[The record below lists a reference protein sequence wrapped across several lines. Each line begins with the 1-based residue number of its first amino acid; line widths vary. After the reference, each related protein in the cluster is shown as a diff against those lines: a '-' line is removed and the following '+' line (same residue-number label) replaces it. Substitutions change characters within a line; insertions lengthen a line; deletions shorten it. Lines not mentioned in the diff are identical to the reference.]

1 MTEQDNSDET
11 QEVMASFK
19 VVYRGKGPDEGYMRV
34 ADLAPALLAIGV
46 LCDEASAIL
55 YPKGPRSH
63 VQISAI
69 REGSFE
75 VGLEVVQPFLQQ
87 VANLLQAAPSAAD
100 EILRIIG
107 ISSVKDAADLTA
119 TVGSLLVLLKV
130 LRGRKPDST
139 EQINI
144 NTVQIN
150 IGNDAIKARGEVV
163 ELYKRD
169 GVRNAIQDI
178 AAATKL
184 DSVDQVDFVQAGEV
198 VASIPKQ
205 EAVFY
210 DFNPESEVVYRSK
223 PVRADLG
230 IVRVSFSPQ
239 YKWTVSFQGQ
249 NIFASIEDSDFYDK
263 IDRYTFSKETT
274 LNVTMMEIEREVD
287 GEPVGTAYEIIK
299 VHSVSSPG
307 ELGFSQSSSS

>member
-11 QEVMASFK
+11 QDDMASFK
-19 VVYRGKGPDEGYMRV
+19 VVYRGKGPDEGHMRV
-34 ADLAPALLAIGV
+34 ADLAPALLAIGI

-75 VGLEVVQPFLQQ
+75 VALDVVQPFLQQ
-87 VANLLQAAPSAAD
+87 VANLFQAAPSFAD
-100 EILRIIG
+100 QILKLIG

-119 TVGSLLVLLKV
+119 TVGNLLVLLHV
-130 LRGRKPDST
+130 LGGRKPESIET
-139 EQINI
+139 IGI

-150 IGNDAIKARGEVV
+150 IGNDAIKARKEVV

-169 GVRNAIQDI
+169 VVRSAIQDI

-184 DSVDQVDFVQAGEV
+184 DSVDQIDFVQAGEV
-198 VASIPKQ
+198 VASILKR

-210 DFNPESEVVYRSK
+210 DFNSESEVVFRSK
-223 PVRADLG
+223 PMRADLG
-230 IVRVSFSPQ
+230 ILRVSFSPQ
-239 YKWTVSFQGQ
+239 YKWNVSFQGQ
-249 NIFASIEDSDFYDK
+249 TIFASIEDSDFYDN
-263 IDRYTFSKETT
+263 IDRYSFSKETT
-274 LNVTMMEIEREVD
+274 LNVTMMEIKREVD
-287 GEPVGTAYEIIK
+287 GEPAGIAYEIIK

-307 ELGFSQSSSS
+307 ELDFP